1 MPLSF
6 GDEDHATPG
15 THVQANCI
23 VSEGDLPVEI
33 RWTFRPDGARER
45 AMNDAGITTTQLG
58 SRSSILLIDSVS
70 PEHSGEYACTA
81 KNAAGSQSV
90 TAHLRVLGTRSDQSR
105 PICRPAPSPK
115 RASGLFSRDSLRK

>member
-33 RWTFRPDGARER
+33 RWTFRPDGVKHAER
-45 AMNDAGITTTQLG
+45 VSNDAGVTTTQLG
-58 SRSSILLIDSVS
+58 SRSSILLIDSVTY
-70 PEHSGEYACTA
+70 EHSGEYACTA
-81 KNAAGSQSV
+81 KNAAGSLSV
-90 TAHLRVLGTRSDQSR
+90 SAHLTVLGTR
-105 PICRPAPSPK
+105 
-115 RASGLFSRDSLRK
+115 F